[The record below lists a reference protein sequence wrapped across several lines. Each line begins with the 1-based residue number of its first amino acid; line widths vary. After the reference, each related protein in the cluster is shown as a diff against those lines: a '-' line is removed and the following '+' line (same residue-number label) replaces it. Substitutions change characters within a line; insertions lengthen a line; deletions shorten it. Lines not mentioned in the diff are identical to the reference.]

1 MAFDSRQIDL
11 HKYTLAVIIDYL
23 ICYKLTFMRAFES
36 SPVHCLKPLPSGNR
50 RSPTKGGA
58 RAMLESSISHIL
70 GKFVSNK
77 HTVGQYHRVFG
88 WPAFPDV
95 EL

>member
-1 MAFDSRQIDL
+1 
-11 HKYTLAVIIDYL
+11 
-23 ICYKLTFMRAFES
+23 
-36 SPVHCLKPLPSGNR
+36 
-50 RSPTKGGA
+50 
-58 RAMLESSISHIL
+58 MLESSIGHIL

-77 HTVGQYHRVFG
+77 HTVGRYRRVFG